1 MFFNTFLG
9 IKLRKFVTQIIIIFG
24 FILITIYVIKIKNPI
39 SKNNKTSSEV
49 IFEQESFNETLL
61 KKRKKQSAPILKVKI
76 KYGDTLEKILR
87 NNNFKNDEIFDA
99 IKETKKVF
107 NPKNIVNGQTIIIKY
122 QLTNKKKEKKIE
134 SISLPLEF
142 NKSVLL
148 ERIEEKFLAKIV
160 SEKTI
165 KRVIKKKGFITD
177 SLYLSA
183 LRSGVDVKTITETI
197 RIFSFS
203 VDFQRDIWPKDT
215 FEILYEEE
223 LLKYN
228 KSKKDPGNILYAN
241 LVLKSGVSL
250 KLYRFENEKKEIEY
264 FDETGKSAQKLLMKT
279 PIDGARISSGYGKRR
294 HPILGYNVAHRGVD
308 FAAPKG
314 TPIYAAG
321 NGIIEEK
328 GRKGAYGKY
337 IRIRHANNY
346 KTAYAHLSKFAK
358 TSGRV
363 KQGQTI
369 GYVGSTGRSTGPHLH
384 YEIIR
389 NGKRIN
395 PQKLKLPSGKKLK
408 GSELKLFLEKKNKI
422 DRRLDNLDVY

>member
-1 MFFNTFLG
+1 M
-9 IKLRKFVTQIIIIFG
+9 
-24 FILITIYVIKIKNPI
+24 
-39 SKNNKTSSEV
+39 
-49 IFEQESFNETLL
+49 
-61 KKRKKQSAPILKVKI
+61 KVKI

-87 NNNFKNDEIFDA
+87 NNNFNNDEIFDA

-107 NPKNIVNGQTIIIKY
+107 NPKNIVHGQTIEIKY
-122 QLTNKKKEKKIE
+122 QLTNKNKKKIE
-134 SISLPLEF
+134 SISVPLEF
-142 NKSVLL
+142 NKNFLL
-148 ERIEEKFLAKIV
+148 ESSEGKFLAKIV
-160 SEKTI
+160 SKKTI
-165 KRVIKKKGFITD
+165 KRVIKKNGFITD

-183 LRSGVDVKTITETI
+183 LRSGIDVKTITATI

-223 LLKYN
+223 LLKYDTT
-228 KSKKDPGNILYAN
+228 KKESRNILYAN

-250 KLYRFENEKKEIEY
+250 KLYRFENEKGEIEY

-279 PIDGARISSGYGKRR
+279 PIEGARISSGYGKRK

-314 TPIYAAG
+314 TPVYAAG
-321 NGIIEEK
+321 DGSIEEK

-337 IRIRHANNY
+337 INIRHANNY

-363 KQGQTI
+363 KQGQII

-384 YEIIR
+384 YEIIK

-395 PQKLKLPSGKKLK
+395 PQRLKLPSGKKLK
-408 GSELKLFLEKKNKI
+408 GKELKIFLEEKNKI
-422 DRRLDNLDVY
+422 DRRLDNLDIY

>member
-107 NPKNIVNGQTIIIKY
+107 NPKNIAQGQTILIKY
-122 QLTNKKKEKKIE
+122 QLTNKKKKKIE
-134 SISLPLEF
+134 SISVPLEF
-142 NKSVLL
+142 NKNFLL
-148 ERIEEKFLAKIV
+148 KRSEGKFLAKIV

-165 KRVIKKKGFITD
+165 KREIKKNGFITD

-183 LRSGVDVKTITETI
+183 LRSGIDVKTINETI

-223 LLKYN
+223 LLKYDTT
-228 KSKKDPGNILYAN
+228 KKESRNILYAN

-279 PIDGARISSGYGKRR
+279 PIDGARISSGYGKRK

-314 TPIYAAG
+314 TPVYAAG
-321 NGIIEEK
+321 NGSIEEK

-384 YEIIR
+384 YEIIK

-395 PQKLKLPSGKKLK
+395 PQRLKLPSGKKLK
-408 GSELKLFLEKKNKI
+408 GKELKIFLEEKNKI
-422 DRRLDNLDVY
+422 DRRLDNLDIY

>member
-61 KKRKKQSAPILKVKI
+61 EKRKKQSAPILKVKI

-87 NNNFKNDEIFDA
+87 NNNFNNDEIFDA

-107 NPKNIVNGQTIIIKY
+107 NPKNIVQGQTILIKY
-122 QLTNKKKEKKIE
+122 QLINKKKKKIE
-134 SISLPLEF
+134 SITVPLEF
-142 NKSVLL
+142 NKKFLL
-148 ERIEEKFLAKIV
+148 ETSEGKFLAKIV

-165 KRVIKKKGFITD
+165 KRVIKRNGFITD

-223 LLKYN
+223 LLKYDTTR
-228 KSKKDPGNILYAN
+228 KESGNILYAN
-241 LVLKSGVSL
+241 LALKSGISL
-250 KLYRFENEKKEIEY
+250 KLYRFENEKGEIEY

-279 PIDGARISSGYGKRR
+279 PIDGARISSGYGKRK

-314 TPIYAAG
+314 TPVYAAG
-321 NGIIEEK
+321 NGSIEEK

-384 YEIIR
+384 YEIIK

-395 PQKLKLPSGKKLK
+395 PQRLKLPSGKKLK
-408 GSELKLFLEKKNKI
+408 GKELKIFLEEKNKI
-422 DRRLDNLDVY
+422 DRRLDNLDIY

>member
-1 MFFNTFLG
+1 MLFNTFLG
-9 IKLRKFVTQIIIIFG
+9 SKLRKVITQILIIFA
-24 FILITIYVIKIKNPI
+24 FVFITIYVIQKNNYKLKNNIKN
-39 SKNNKTSSEV
+39 SEI
-49 IFEQESFNETLL
+49 IFENSHFNEVLL
-61 KKRKKQSAPILKVKI
+61 AKRKHQSAPILKIKV
-76 KYGDTLEKILR
+76 KYGDTLEKILKK
-87 NNNFKNDEIFDA
+87 NDFNNDEIFDA
-99 IKETKKVF
+99 IEETKKVF

-122 QLTNKKKEKKIE
+122 QLKKKGEKKIE

-160 SEKTI
+160 REKTI
-165 KRVIKKKGFITD
+165 KRVIKKRGFITD

-183 LRSGVDVKTITETI
+183 LRSGVDIKTITETI

-228 KSKKDPGNILYAN
+228 KSKKEPGNILYAN

-279 PIDGARISSGYGKRR
+279 PIDGARISSGYGKRK

-308 FAAPKG
+308 FAAPRG

-321 NGIIEEK
+321 NGSIEEK

-384 YEIIR
+384 YEIIKD
-389 NGKRIN
+389 GKRIN

>member
-49 IFEQESFNETLL
+49 IFEQESFNEILL

-87 NNNFKNDEIFDA
+87 NNNFNNDEIFDA

-107 NPKNIVNGQTIIIKY
+107 NPKNIVHGQTIVIKY
-122 QLTNKKKEKKIE
+122 QLTNKNKKKIE
-134 SISLPLEF
+134 SISVPLEF
-142 NKSVLL
+142 NKNFLL
-148 ERIEEKFLAKIV
+148 ESSEGKFLAKIV
-160 SEKTI
+160 SKKTI
-165 KRVIKKKGFITD
+165 KRVIKKNGFITD

-183 LRSGVDVKTITETI
+183 LRSGIDVKTITATI

-223 LLKYN
+223 LLKYDTT
-228 KSKKDPGNILYAN
+228 KKESRNILYAN

-250 KLYRFENEKKEIEY
+250 KLYRFENEKGEIEY

-279 PIDGARISSGYGKRR
+279 PIEGARISSGYGKRK

-314 TPIYAAG
+314 TPVYAAG
-321 NGIIEEK
+321 NGSIEEK

-337 IRIRHANNY
+337 INIRHANNY

-363 KQGQTI
+363 KQGQII

-408 GSELKLFLEKKNKI
+408 GKELKIFLEEKNKI
-422 DRRLDNLDVY
+422 DRRLDNLDIY

>member
-49 IFEQESFNETLL
+49 IFEQESFNEILL
-61 KKRKKQSAPILKVKI
+61 KKRKKQSAPILKIKI

-87 NNNFKNDEIFDA
+87 NNNFNNDEIFDA

-107 NPKNIVNGQTIIIKY
+107 NPKNIVHWQTIEIKY
-122 QLTNKKKEKKIE
+122 QLKNKKKKIE
-134 SISLPLEF
+134 SISVPLEF
-142 NKSVLL
+142 NKNFLL
-148 ERIEEKFLAKIV
+148 ESSEGKFLAKIV
-160 SEKTI
+160 SKKTI
-165 KRVIKKKGFITD
+165 KRVIKKNGFITD

-183 LRSGVDVKTITETI
+183 LRSGIDVKTITATI

-223 LLKYN
+223 LLKYDTT
-228 KSKKDPGNILYAN
+228 KKESRNILYAN

-250 KLYRFENEKKEIEY
+250 KLYRFENEKGEIEY
-264 FDETGKSAQKLLMKT
+264 FNETGKSAQKLLMKT
-279 PIDGARISSGYGKRR
+279 PIDGARISSGYGKRK

-314 TPIYAAG
+314 TPVYAAG
-321 NGIIEEK
+321 NGSIEEK

-337 IRIRHANNY
+337 INIRHANNY

-384 YEIIR
+384 YEIIK

-395 PQKLKLPSGKKLK
+395 PQRLKLPSGKKLK
-408 GSELKLFLEKKNKI
+408 GKELKIFLEEKNKI
-422 DRRLDNLDVY
+422 DRRLDNLDIY